1 MTRRYDNSR
10 RAQQAAQTQEDI
22 LAATERLL
30 ARSLLDDIT
39 LEAIA
44 REAGT
49 TVQTV
54 LRHMESRD
62 GCFSAVARE
71 VAARVRE
78 QRGNA
83 AYDSIEAAIAD
94 LTDHYEAEGRLILNL
109 LAQERDGNAFVAEMM
124 RKGRAFHRRWV
135 RRCFARDISRGDTAE
150 IDALVVATDIYA
162 WKLLRLDLG
171 RSARATRRV
180 MSDMVTRIL
189 EAA

>member
-10 RAQQAAQTQEDI
+10 RAQQAAQTREDI
-22 LAATERLL
+22 LIATERLL
-30 ARSLLDDIT
+30 ASRRLEDIT
-39 LEAIA
+39 LRAIA
-44 REAGT
+44 EEAGT

-78 QRGNA
+78 QRGNVE
-83 AYDSIEAAIAD
+83 YDSIEAAIAD
-94 LTDHYEAEGRLILNL
+94 LTDHYEPEGRLILNL

-171 RSARATRRV
+171 RSAHATRRV

>member
-10 RAQQAAQTQEDI
+10 RAQQAAQTREDI

-30 ARSLLDDIT
+30 ASRRLEDIT
-39 LEAIA
+39 LRAIA
-44 REAGT
+44 EEAGT

-71 VAARVRE
+71 VATRVRE

-180 MSDMVTRIL
+180 MSGMVTRIL

>member
-10 RAQQAAQTQEDI
+10 RSQQAAQTREDI
-22 LAATERLL
+22 LAATELLL
-30 ARSLLDDIT
+30 ASRRLDEVT
-39 LEAIA
+39 LDAIA

-54 LRHMESRD
+54 LRHLESRD
-62 GCFSAVARE
+62 GCFSAVARK

-78 QRGNA
+78 QRGTVE
-83 AYDSIEAAIAD
+83 YDSIEAAIAD

-109 LAQERDGNAFVAEMM
+109 LAQEQDGDVFVAEMM
-124 RKGRAFHRRWV
+124 RRGRAFHRRWV
-135 RRCFARDISRGDTAE
+135 RRCFARHFRCGVTADV
-150 IDALVVATDIYA
+150 DALVVATDIYA

-180 MSDMVTRIL
+180 MSGMVTRIL
-189 EAA
+189 ETA